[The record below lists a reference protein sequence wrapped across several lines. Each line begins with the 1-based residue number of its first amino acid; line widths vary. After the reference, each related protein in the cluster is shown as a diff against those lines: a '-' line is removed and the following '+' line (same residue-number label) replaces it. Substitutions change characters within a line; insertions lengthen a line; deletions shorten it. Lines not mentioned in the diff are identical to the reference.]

1 MSHQKPGHNSL
12 AAKLCIACI
21 RLYQATL
28 SPLIGMHCRFQP
40 TCSRYAVE
48 AIQVHG
54 AIKGC
59 WLAMRRLGRCH
70 PLGGAGYDPVPERK
84 DKSTGEDT
92 S

>member
-1 MSHQKPGHNSL
+1 MI
-12 AAKLCIACI
+12 CIGFI
-21 RLYQATL
+21 RIYQATL

-59 WLAMRRLGRCH
+59 WLAMKRLGRCH
-70 PLGGAGYDPVPERK
+70 PLGGAGYDPVPDVE
-84 DKSTGEDT
+84 KSKSGDP

>member
-1 MSHQKPGHNSL
+1 MSNLKPGKNSP
-12 AAKLCIACI
+12 AAMLCIGLI
-21 RLYQATL
+21 RIYQATL
-28 SPLIGMHCRFQP
+28 SPLIGMHCRFHP

-70 PLGGAGYDPVPERK
+70 PLGGRGYDPVPDAK
-84 DKSTGEDT
+84 DKCTGEEP

>member
-1 MSHQKPGHNSL
+1 MSTSKTRGNSL
-12 AAKLCIACI
+12 AAMICIGLI
-21 RLYQATL
+21 RIYQATL

-59 WLAMRRLGRCH
+59 WLAMKRLGRCH
-70 PLGGAGYDPVPERK
+70 PLGGAGYDPVPDGEK
-84 DKSTGEDT
+84 DSHGDPA
-92 S
+92 